1 MKITFPELSLVIL
14 IGSSGAGKS
23 TFARKHFAQTEI
35 LSSDHF
41 RGVVSDDE
49 TDQSATK
56 DAFEVLHYILE
67 KRLKAGR
74 LTVIDATNV
83 QREARRSLLKLA
95 KQYHFFSVAI
105 AFNLPA
111 AFCHERN
118 QQRPDRQF
126 GPHVVNNQT
135 RALKRSLKELKQ
147 EGFRYIYKLNSLEEI
162 NAVEIERQ
170 PLWNNRKQEH
180 GPFDIIGDVHGCCD
194 EVEQLL
200 QKLGYQQ
207 KQTVAEK
214 LIDTESFWDFPTY
227 VHPAG
232 RKAVFLGDLVD
243 RGPRILDTL
252 RLVRNMIAAGSG
264 MCIMGNHEH
273 KLIRKLDGK
282 NVKVTYGMTETLE
295 QIEAIAEERRDR
307 DIQEIHS
314 FLKSLI
320 SHYVLDDGKLV
331 VAHAGLREELQGRG
345 SGYVR
350 SFALYGETTGETDE
364 FGLPV
369 RRNWATDYRGQA
381 MVVHGHTPVAKAEWL
396 NNTIDVDTGCVYGLR
411 LSALRYPEKELV
423 SVEAAKVYREPSRPI
438 EAIKADNGVGLNARL
453 TVQQTQDHVLD
464 IADVLGKRVIET
476 QLYKK
481 ITIREESAIAALEV
495 ISRFAVNP
503 KWLIY
508 LPPTM
513 SPVATSKLPGL
524 LEHPTEAFDY
534 YRQQGVS
541 TVMCEEKHMGS
552 RVVVIVCRDKTAVQ
566 KRFGIEANR
575 ENGSIGICYTRTG
588 RRFFTDPVIETAFIN
603 RIQQALSATD
613 VWETFST
620 DWVCL
625 DCELMPWSAKAQ
637 GSLRQQY
644 APVGAAATQ
653 SLDAA
658 VTALE
663 TAASRS
669 AKISTEVSDLLS
681 RQRQRAALAHQY
693 VDAYRRYCW
702 PVDRLSD
709 LKLAPFHILATEG
722 KVYADRTHE
731 WHMQQIAK
739 IVQADPDLLL
749 STRCRVVDVDSDSS
763 CADGTRWWETLTAAG
778 GEGMVVKSMDY
789 IHRGQRGFTQPAVK
803 CRGAEYLRIIYG
815 PEYSLVENLNRLR
828 NRGLNQKRA
837 LAVREF
843 SLGIESLE
851 RFVNRA
857 PLRAVHECV
866 FGILALESEP
876 VDPRL

>member
-56 DAFEVLHYILE
+56 DAFDVLHYILA
-67 KRLKAGR
+67 KRLKAGK

-95 KQYHFFSVAI
+95 KEYHFFSVAI

-111 AFCHERN
+111 DFCHERN
-118 QQRPDRQF
+118 RQRPDRQF

-135 RALKRSLKELKQ
+135 RALKRSLKGLKK
-147 EGFRYIYKLNSLEEI
+147 EGFRYIYKLNSLEAI

-170 PLWNNRKQEH
+170 PLWNNRKQDH

-200 QKLGYQQ
+200 KKLGYQIQ
-207 KQTVAEK
+207 QTAARETVSA
-214 LIDTESFWDFPTY
+214 ESFWDFPTY

-232 RKAVFLGDLVD
+232 RKAVFLGDLID

-252 RLVRNMIAAGSG
+252 RLVHNMISAGSG

-282 NVKVTYGMTETLE
+282 NVKVTYGMAETLA
-295 QIEAIAEERRDR
+295 QIEALPEERRTR
-307 DIQEIHS
+307 DVQEIHA

-369 RRNWATDYRGQA
+369 RYNWATDYRGQA
-381 MVVHGHTPVAKAEWL
+381 MVVHGHTPVAEAQWL

-411 LSALRYPEKELV
+411 LTALRYPEKALV
-423 SVEAAKVYREPSRPI
+423 SVDAAKVYREPRRPI
-438 EAIKADNGVGLNARL
+438 EVIKADNGVGLNAGL
-453 TVQQTQDHVLD
+453 SAQQVHDDVLD

-476 QLYKK
+476 RLYKK
-481 ITIREESAIAALEV
+481 ITIREENAIAALEV

-513 SPVATSKLPGL
+513 SPVATSKLPEL
-524 LEHPTEAFDY
+524 LEHPAEAFDY

-566 KRFGIEANR
+566 KRFGIEGD
-575 ENGSIGICYTRTG
+575 EIGVCYTRTG
-588 RRFFTDPVIETAFIN
+588 RRFFTDPEVETAFIN

-613 VWETFST
+613 FWKTFST

-637 GSLRQQY
+637 GLLKQQY
-644 APVGAAATQ
+644 APVGVAATNGLAAAV
-653 SLDAA
+653 A
-658 VTALE
+658 ALE

-669 AKISTEVSDLLS
+669 TKVSTEVSDLLK
-681 RQRQRAALAHQY
+681 RQQQRATLAQQY

-702 PVDRLSD
+702 PVASLFD

-722 KVYADRTHE
+722 KVYANHTHE

-739 IVQADPDLLL
+739 VVQADPDLLI
-749 STRCRVVDVDSDSS
+749 STRYKTIDVDSDAS
-763 CADGTRWWETLTAAG
+763 CAEGTRWWESLTVAG

-789 IHRGQRGFTQPAVK
+789 IHRGQKGFTQPAVK

-815 PEYSLVENLNRLR
+815 PEYSLPDNLNRLK
-828 NRGLNQKRA
+828 NRGLNRKRS
-837 LAVREF
+837 LAIREF
-843 SLGIESLE
+843 SMGIESLE
-851 RFVNRA
+851 RFVNKA
-857 PLRAVHECV
+857 PLRKVHECV